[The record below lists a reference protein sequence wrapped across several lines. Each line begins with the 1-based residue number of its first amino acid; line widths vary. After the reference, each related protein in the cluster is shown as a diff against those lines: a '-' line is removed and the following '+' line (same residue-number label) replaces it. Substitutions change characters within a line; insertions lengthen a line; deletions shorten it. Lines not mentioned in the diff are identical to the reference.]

1 MIVEGSGCW
10 LCHWIILIVVV
21 VVPFVVVIVL
31 CGVMAGAA
39 IEFVCVGVLVCLCG
53 GACVF
58 LRVWCWGWVVF
69 CSGVI
74 GRC

>member
-1 MIVEGSGCW
+1 M
-10 LCHWIILIVVV
+10 
-21 VVPFVVVIVL
+21 VPFVVVIVL

-74 GRC
+74 GQC